1 MRALVAGVVVFVLA
15 CSRAPGPDGED
26 SPDGAV
32 AADTTSLTVPDR
44 PHPRPERLVTAA
56 VATRRDIDAS
66 GAWRAEAALC
76 QRPPLVQLIA
86 RGPGFGAIILFAP
99 PEGGVAAGAYAILEG
114 TADLPDSSTARVGV
128 QVYPEGERPAAF
140 VGISGTLEI
149 ESLNA
154 TLVGHLAV
162 VAEEPR
168 YFDTL
173 FLSGAFDVAVRNA
186 SDASCRVMGD
196 PLD

>member
-1 MRALVAGVVVFVLA
+1 MRTLLAGVAVFVLA

-26 SPDGAV
+26 SSGTAV
-32 AADTTSLTVPDR
+32 AGDTTSLTVPDR
-44 PHPRPERLVTAA
+44 PHQRPERLVTAA

-66 GAWRAEAALC
+66 GSWHAEAALC
-76 QRPPLVQLIA
+76 RRPPLVQLIA
-86 RGPGFGAIILFAP
+86 QDPAFGAIILFAP
-99 PEGGVAAGAYAILEG
+99 PEGGGAAGVYDILEG
-114 TADLPDSSTARVGV
+114 TANLPDSSTARVGV
-128 QVYPEGERPAAF
+128 QVYPEGARPAAF
-140 VGISGTLEI
+140 VGIRGTLEI

-162 VAEEPR
+162 IAEEPR
-168 YFDTL
+168 YSDTI
-173 FLSGAFDVAVRNA
+173 FLSGAFDVAVRNG

>member
-1 MRALVAGVVVFVLA
+1 MRTLLAGVVVFVLA
-15 CSRAPGPDGED
+15 CSRAPGRDGED
-26 SPDGAV
+26 SPGTAV
-32 AADTTSLTVPDR
+32 AADTASLTVPDR

-66 GAWRAEAALC
+66 GAWHAEAALC
-76 QRPPLVQLIA
+76 RRPPLVQLIA
-86 RGPGFGAIILFAP
+86 QDPGFGAIILFAP
-99 PEGGVAAGAYAILEG
+99 PEGGVAAGVYDILEG
-114 TADLPDSSTARVGV
+114 TVNLPDSSTARVGV
-128 QVYPEGERPAAF
+128 QVYPEGARPAAF
-140 VGISGTLEI
+140 VGIHGTLEI
-149 ESLNA
+149 ESLS
-154 TLVGHLAV
+154 TSLVGHLSV
-162 VAEEPR
+162 IAEEPR